1 MKASEMNL
9 IEFMAILAK
18 WKKFILRN
26 FLIVCLVVVMITM
39 MLPRFYTAGTTILPP
54 TGDTGGMG
62 VAAALLSNLP
72 ISGFG
77 SGTLGAFSQETNL
90 FLAILNSRSLLTAI
104 AEKFELQKLYET
116 PTMEETLKE
125 LQNHLRVQ
133 VNEDGTVSLSA
144 EARTPWMAS
153 QEEVM
158 AAKNLARDLANAM
171 MDELDTANKRIKS
184 DQAHN
189 TRMFIEKRYLQN
201 MVDLHAAEE
210 AFKVFQEKYQA
221 ISLPEQTKA
230 LITAA
235 ADIRAQITAKEIE
248 TEFLAKYLGKSHPDY
263 IRSQNELTILRRKYD
278 QFKYGPKGVETG
290 LMQEDNKDIF
300 IPIDQVPDLGLQYAR
315 LYREL
320 MLQEKILEFIMPQY
334 EQAKIQ
340 EAKDTPTVQVL
351 DRAILPERKSRP
363 KRMIIVA
370 VSGLMALAFSIGM
383 AVVYERWQ
391 VMGET
396 QPEKYRAIRRTG
408 ENLLRDWRFWRR

>member
-1 MKASEMNL
+1 MKTSEMNL
-9 IEFMAILAK
+9 IEFMAIMAR

-26 FLIVCLVVVMITM
+26 FLIVCAIVVLITM
-39 MLPRFYTAGTTILPP
+39 VLPRWYTAGTTILPP
-54 TGDTGGMG
+54 SGDNSGIG

-90 FLAILNSRSLLTAI
+90 FLAILNSRSLLSAI
-104 AEKFELQKLYET
+104 AEKFELQKLYKT
-116 PTMEETLKE
+116 PTLEETLKE
-125 LQNHLRVQ
+125 LQDHIRIQ

-144 EARTPWMAS
+144 EARTPWLAS
-153 QEEVM
+153 EKEVM
-158 AAKNLARDLANAM
+158 AAKTLARDLANAM

-189 TRMFIEKRYLQN
+189 TRIFIEKRYLQN
-201 MVDLHAAEE
+201 IADLHDAEE
-210 AFKVFQEKYQA
+210 AFKIFQQKYQA

-230 LITAA
+230 VITAA
-235 ADIRAQITAKEIE
+235 AEIRAQITAKEIE

-263 IRSQNELTILRRKYD
+263 IRAQNELTILRRKYD
-278 QFKYGPKGVETG
+278 EFKYGVKGVEAG
-290 LMQEDNKDIF
+290 MAKNDSKDIF

-315 LYREL
+315 LFREL
-320 MLQEKILEFIMPQY
+320 TLQEKILEFILPQY

-370 VSGLMALAFSIGM
+370 VSGLMALALSIGM